1 MPFVGIISKENDSN
15 FIKNAISK
23 NSKESNFEIININR
37 KSIENVK
44 NVKFDILVIC
54 ENIEKMIKN
63 SSYLEE
69 IIKKADYII
78 VNSDIKENLSILRNA
93 EANIITYGFN
103 AKATITIS
111 SIKEEKIIKE
121 TKYCKIINQGKV
133 GEGEYTYSIEKI
145 YIKELKRDEVRFC
158 VYKATR
164 RGDETYIPRSLDVTE
179 LELIELIKEKTKLR
193 ERLKK
198 QANLIT
204 QIEALQYKS

>member
-1 MPFVGIISKENDSN
+1 MSK
-15 FIKNAISK
+15 KN
-23 NSKESNFEIININR
+23 
-37 KSIENVK
+37 
-44 NVKFDILVIC
+44 
-54 ENIEKMIKN
+54 
-63 SSYLEE
+63 
-69 IIKKADYII
+69 
-78 VNSDIKENLSILRNA
+78 
-93 EANIITYGFN
+93 
-103 AKATITIS
+103 
-111 SIKEEKIIKE
+111 EEKIIKE